1 MFLKDL
7 MISENL
13 TKDENIALTIL
24 VKKRIAELQALLER
38 KTNQEYELIV
48 LSNILLKDKK

>member
-1 MFLKDL
+1 

-13 TKDENIALTIL
+13 TKDENMALAIL
-24 VKKRIAELQALLER
+24 VKKRITELQALNER

-48 LSNILLKDKK
+48 LSNILLKDNK

>member
-1 MFLKDL
+1 

-13 TKDENIALTIL
+13 TKDENIALTVL
-24 VKKRIAELQALLER
+24 VKKRIAELQALNER

-48 LSNILLKDKK
+48 LSNILLKDNK

>member
-1 MFLKDL
+1 

>member
-1 MFLKDL
+1 

-13 TKDENIALTIL
+13 TKDENMALTNI
-24 VKKRIAELQALLER
+24 VKKRIIELQALSER

-48 LSNILLKDKK
+48 LSNILLKDNK

>member
-1 MFLKDL
+1 

-13 TKDENIALTIL
+13 TKDENIALTVL
-24 VKKRIAELQALLER
+24 VKKRIAELQASNER
-38 KTNQEYELIV
+38 KTNEEYELIV

>member
-1 MFLKDL
+1 

-24 VKKRIAELQALLER
+24 VKKRITELQALLER

>member
-1 MFLKDL
+1 

-13 TKDENIALTIL
+13 TRDENMALTIL
-24 VKKRIAELQALLER
+24 VKKRITELQALSER
-38 KTNQEYELIV
+38 KTNEEYELIV

>member
-1 MFLKDL
+1 

-13 TKDENIALTIL
+13 TKDENMALTDI
-24 VKKRIAELQALLER
+24 VKKRIIELQALNER

>member
-1 MFLKDL
+1 

-13 TKDENIALTIL
+13 TKDENMALTNI
-24 VKKRIAELQALLER
+24 VKKRIIELQALNER

>member
-1 MFLKDL
+1 

-13 TKDENIALTIL
+13 TKDENIALTVL
-24 VKKRIAELQALLER
+24 VKKRIAELQALSER
-38 KTNQEYELIV
+38 KTNEEYELIV